1 MKIDNIVSQNLDE
14 KSARPALFVLG
25 MHRSGTSAITGALRH
40 SGVWVGE
47 ETELTDANVENPLG
61 FWERRDIRDLCDQML
76 HSAGADWWKIANFEP
91 DAIPRVILAEQR
103 RKFEKIVS
111 ELDKYQAWVLKE
123 PRLCLLLP
131 ILRHYVN
138 NPVCIHIY
146 RNPLE
151 VARSLQTR
159 NGFSISAGLALWE
172 VYNLHAL
179 KASEG
184 LPRIS
189 LSYESIMQH
198 PVETLNALVKELDGL
213 GGEHPIKPDSGLI
226 ERFINLDLYHQRATD
241 EETEDYLLPS
251 QHALWLRLRS
261 GEVFDDD
268 LNIPVSEATRQALLD
283 LESVEVSFN
292 LHNDRTNELEASLR
306 KFGTTLET
314 RNERVEALEASVD
327 LLRSNLEERAATL
340 ETRDEH
346 IKALEASRARLSSNL
361 NEMETRL
368 SERSAMLKTREAT
381 IEDLEVLEK
390 RLRGN
395 LEERIATLSVREERI
410 KALKDSGARLRGNLE
425 ERTATLSV
433 REERIKALKD
443 SGARLRDNL
452 EERTATLSVRE
463 ERIKALEDS
472 GARLR
477 GNLEERTA
485 TLSVREERIKALKDS
500 GARLRG
506 NLEERTATLSV
517 REGRIKALEDSGAR
531 LRGNLEERTA
541 TLSVLEER
549 IKALEDSGARLR
561 GNLEERT
568 ATLSV
573 LEERIKALEDLGSR
587 LRSKL
592 EMRTA
597 MLKARDKR
605 IEALEGSAERLE
617 SNLKER
623 TAMLKARD
631 KRIEAL
637 EGSAERLESNLKE
650 RTATLKARDKRIEA
664 LEGSAERLESNLKE
678 RTATLKARDKRI
690 EALEGSAERLESNL
704 KERTA
709 TLKARDKMID
719 DLHNSTSWKI
729 TAPLRALSRCIRW
742 LLRNLRRAIKL
753 LFWLSAGQFSRAMEA
768 VRNIRAKSGRKTAAR
783 PEAGQLEVTD
793 RLAKLIRE
801 HGKEQR
807 PAVRRQ
813 SAAGESRTRIT
824 VITWDLGHNPLGR
837 AYLLADVLRRD
848 YDVELVGAQFPRF
861 GNEVWEPL
869 RNCSRVA
876 LKSFPGGNFPEHYT
890 RMEDIARQIE
900 GDVIYVSKPRLP
912 GLELAILAKL
922 HRNRPVIVDV
932 DDYEPGFFKNR
943 GPLSLKQVKRKRHR
957 PDFFCPHDETWTRY
971 GESLIPMFEQ
981 VTVSNEEL
989 RKKFGGMVLPHI
1001 RDEHDFDPTVYPRD
1015 VIRAELGCTRED
1027 KVIVFAGT
1035 PRMHKGF
1042 TRIATALESLKRS
1055 DYKLLIVGSP
1065 VDNEARRFF
1074 AGIKSACVKVVPNV
1088 PFSDLSGYLCA
1099 GDLICLL
1106 QDKEQVTA
1114 RFQMPGK
1121 FTDGLSMGIPVL
1133 ATDVPPLINLAQK
1146 GLVELLGDTPLERKI
1161 DEIFSDYDTYKHKAV
1176 QNRETF
1182 LREYSYGANL
1192 PRLKDTIDRILNNPA
1207 PIPDAFRELVA
1218 YHRRIFSGGAGLSR
1232 VTAQVVAGGQPAPV
1246 AGPAPPSVQAGVD
1259 PVRKVESYVDDKI
1272 DIVFFWKQ
1280 NDTGIYG
1287 RRQDMLVKYLA
1298 EDPRINSILHFDA
1311 PVNIF
1316 KSGHD
1321 VLKSGQGGR
1330 LSHAGLVLHKT
1341 LRRRL
1346 RLQDRGKVRSDTFI
1360 FAGKRRAAGFRNWM
1374 LPAEEDYLDYL
1385 GRVMKQQQIGQRRTV
1400 FWVCPNNFDFP
1411 SIADRFKPD
1420 MVVSDVIDDQ
1430 RKWPCQPRYREMLHR
1445 NYEEILARTHL
1456 TFANCRSVFDDMQ
1469 EYTDNIHLLPNAAE
1483 FLEDEAQS
1491 WKKPAE
1497 LRRIKGPVIG
1507 YAGNLDIT
1515 RIDIDLLTSVASK
1528 RPDWTLVFIGSMHKS
1543 REIRKLDKFSNV
1555 RFLGVRVYDDAIHYI
1570 RHFDVAMIPHLDSEL
1585 TRSMNPLKL
1594 YVYFSLHVPVVS
1606 THIANIGDFREFVQ
1620 VGRTPEEFIE
1630 RIDHCLNNNPVA
1642 GNVERIR
1649 NLLEAN
1655 SWNERVTRIL
1665 TLVGK
1670 EFVRRESTH
1679 TRPAAINY
1687 HKDGYTDCCTVCGHI
1702 GYLRREERSI
1712 RETYRCG
1719 GCGAS
1724 LRYRE
1729 QARLI
1734 LDHFSREGSG
1744 HLADLA
1750 NEAEFQ
1756 NLNIYEPGLI
1766 GPFRK
1771 LFNKLPGY
1779 CNSYFWEDVP
1789 TGEFREDVQCQDLMN
1804 LTYGD
1809 NSFDL
1814 VLSSDIFEHVRKP
1827 FAGFQEVNR
1836 VLKPGGFHI
1845 FSIPSQRPM
1854 PPKTVF
1860 RVDTSGPED
1869 VFVLPR
1875 HYHSAPKGGKSLVYT
1890 DFGEDMVEIMAGDG
1904 IDLKVESPS
1913 PGTTPATITEQM
1925 LSFYWKKL

>member
-1 MKIDNIVSQNLDE
+1 MKTDNIVTQNLDE
-14 KSARPALFVLG
+14 RSARPALFVLG

-61 FWERRDIRDLCDQML
+61 FWERRDMRDLCDQML
-76 HSAGADWWKIANFEP
+76 HSAGADWWKVANFEP
-91 DAIPRVILAEQR
+91 KAIPRVTLAEQR
-103 RKFEKIVS
+103 LKFEKIVS

-151 VARSLQTR
+151 VARSLQAR

-189 LSYESIMQH
+189 LTYESIMQH

-261 GEVFDDD
+261 GEAFDGD

-283 LESVEVSFN
+283 LESVEISFN
-292 LHNDRTNELEASLR
+292 LHDDKANELE
-306 KFGTTLET
+306 
-314 RNERVEALEASVD
+314 
-327 LLRSNLEERAATL
+327 
-340 ETRDEH
+340 
-346 IKALEASRARLSSNL
+346 
-361 NEMETRL
+361 TRL
-368 SERSAMLKTREAT
+368 NKHGAMLKTREAR
-381 IEDLEVLEK
+381 IEALEASAGLLRSNLETRDERIGALEGWTE
-390 RLRGN
+390 RLKSS
-395 LEERIATLSVREERI
+395 LEERTATLRVRDERVKALGDSGTRLRSKLEVRGEMLKAREERI
-410 KALKDSGARLRGNLE
+410 RALEGSTDRLRSNLE
-425 ERTATLSV
+425 ERTATLKA
-433 REERIKALKD
+433 REERIRALEGSTD
-443 SGARLRDNL
+443 RLRSNL
-452 EERTATLSVRE
+452 EERTATLKARE
-463 ERIKALEDS
+463 ERIRALEGSTD
-472 GARLR
+472 RLR
-477 GNLEERTA
+477 SNLEERTA
-485 TLSVREERIKALKDS
+485 TLRVRDERIKSMEASATRLRNNLKD
-500 GARLRG
+500 RDKWLKDRDK
-506 NLEERTATLSV
+506 R
-517 REGRIKALEDSGAR
+517 LED
-531 LRGNLEERTA
+531 
-541 TLSVLEER
+541 
-549 IKALEDSGARLR
+549 
-561 GNLEERT
+561 
-568 ATLSV
+568 
-573 LEERIKALEDLGSR
+573 
-587 LRSKL
+587 
-592 EMRTA
+592 
-597 MLKARDKR
+597 RDKR
-605 IEALEGSAERLE
+605 IDELY
-617 SNLKER
+617 
-623 TAMLKARD
+623 
-631 KRIEAL
+631 
-637 EGSAERLESNLKE
+637 
-650 RTATLKARDKRIEA
+650 
-664 LEGSAERLESNLKE
+664 
-678 RTATLKARDKRI
+678 
-690 EALEGSAERLESNL
+690 
-704 KERTA
+704 
-709 TLKARDKMID
+709 
-719 DLHNSTSWKI
+719 NSTSWKI

-753 LFWLSAGQFSRAMEA
+753 LFWLGTGQFSRAIEA
-768 VRNIRAKSGRKTAAR
+768 VRNVRAKSGRKTVAR

-793 RLAKLIRE
+793 RLENLIRE
-801 HGKEQR
+801 RGKEQR
-807 PAVRRQ
+807 PAVRSQ

-876 LKSFPGGNFPEHYT
+876 VKSFPGGNFPEHFKH
-890 RMEDIARQIE
+890 MEDIAEQIE

-943 GPLSLKQVKRKRHR
+943 EPLSLKQVKRKRHR

-1001 RDEHDFDPTVYPRD
+1001 RDEHDFDPTRYPREA
-1015 VIRAELGCTRED
+1015 IRAELGFTRAD

-1042 TRIATALESLKRS
+1042 TRIATAMENLKRS
-1055 DYKLLIVGSP
+1055 NYKLLIVGSP

-1074 AGIKSACVKVVPNV
+1074 ADIKSSRVKVVPNV
-1088 PFSDLSGYLCA
+1088 PFSDLPGYLCA

-1106 QDKEQVTA
+1106 QAREQVTS

-1133 ATDVPPLINLAQK
+1133 ATDVPPLVNLAQK

-1161 DEIFSDYDTYKHKAV
+1161 DEIFSDYDAYKHKAT

-1182 LREYSYGANL
+1182 LRKYSYGANL
-1192 PRLKDTIDRILNNPA
+1192 PGLQDTIDRVLNNPV

-1218 YHRRIFSGGAGLSR
+1218 YHRRIFSGGAGLPR

-1246 AGPAPPSVQAGVD
+1246 AGPTPPSVQVEDD
-1259 PVRKVESYVDDKI
+1259 PIRKIESYVDDKI

-1298 EDPRINSILHFDA
+1298 EDPRINSVLHFDA

-1321 VLKSGQGGR
+1321 ALKSGQGGR
-1330 LSHAGLVLHKT
+1330 HSHAGLVLHKT
-1341 LRRRL
+1341 LTRRL

-1360 FAGKRRAAGFRNWM
+1360 FAGKGRASGFRNWM

-1483 FLEDEAQS
+1483 FLEDES
-1491 WKKPAE
+1491 RHWKKPAE

-1555 RFLGVRVYDDAIHYI
+1555 RFLGVRVYDDALRYI

-1630 RIDHCLNNNPVA
+1630 RIDHCLDNNPVA

-1649 NLLEAN
+1649 NLLKAN

-1670 EFVRRESTH
+1670 EFARRKSTH
-1679 TRPAAINY
+1679 SRPAAADFG
-1687 HKDGYTDCCTVCGHI
+1687 KDGYVDSCTVCGHT
-1702 GYLRREERSI
+1702 GYLRREEQSI

-1734 LDHFSREGSG
+1734 LNHFSREGSG

-1750 NEAEFQ
+1750 AESEFQ
-1756 NLNIYEPGLI
+1756 NLKIYEPGLI

-1771 LFNKLPGY
+1771 FFQKLPHY
-1779 CNSYFWEDVP
+1779 HTSYFWDDVEP
-1789 TGEFREDVQCQDLMN
+1789 GESREGVQCQDLMN
-1804 LTYGD
+1804 LTYED
-1809 NSFDL
+1809 DSFDL

-1827 FAGFQEVNR
+1827 FVGFKEVNR
-1836 VLKPGGFHI
+1836 VLKPGGYHI
-1845 FSIPSQRPM
+1845 FSIPLQGPM
-1854 PPKTVF
+1854 RSTTVY

-1869 VFVLPR
+1869 VFVLPK
-1875 HYHSAPKGGKSLVYT
+1875 HYHSAPMGGKSLVYT
-1890 DFGEDMVEIMAGDG
+1890 DFGEDMTKIMTADG
-1904 IDLKVESPS
+1904 IDLKMESPS
-1913 PGTTPATITEQM
+1913 PGTAPATITEQM
-1925 LSFYWKKL
+1925 LSFYWKKS

>member
-40 SGVWVGE
+40 CDVWVGE
-47 ETELTDANVENPLG
+47 EKELTEANVENPQG
-61 FWERRDIRDLCDQML
+61 FWERRDMRDLCDQML
-76 HSAGADWWKIANFEP
+76 HTAGADWWKLSNFDP
-91 DAIPRVILAEQR
+91 KAIPRAALTEQR
-103 RKFEKIVS
+103 RNFEKIVS
-111 ELDKYQAWVLKE
+111 ELDNYQAWVIKE
-123 PRLCLLLP
+123 PRLCLLMP
-131 ILRHYVN
+131 VLRHYVK
-138 NPVCIHIY
+138 NPVCIHIH

-179 KASEG
+179 RASEG

-189 LSYESIMQH
+189 LSYEALMQY

-213 GGEHPIKPDSGLI
+213 GGGHPIKPDSGLI
-226 ERFINLDLYHQRATD
+226 ERFIDLDLYRQRATD

-251 QHALWLRLRS
+251 QRALWLRLRS
-261 GEVFDDD
+261 GEVFDGD

-283 LESVEVSFN
+283 LESVEVSFS
-292 LHNDRTNELEASLR
+292 LHNDRTNELE
-306 KFGTTLET
+306 T
-314 RNERVEALEASVD
+314 RINR
-327 LLRSNLEERAATL
+327 
-340 ETRDEH
+340 H
-346 IKALEASRARLSSNL
+346 G
-361 NEMETRL
+361 
-368 SERSAMLKTREAT
+368 AMLKTREAR
-381 IEDLEVLEK
+381 IEALE
-390 RLRGN
+390 
-395 LEERIATLSVREERI
+395 ASVG
-410 KALKDSGARLRGNLE
+410 L
-425 ERTATLSV
+425 
-433 REERIKALKD
+433 
-443 SGARLRDNL
+443 LRDNL
-452 EERTATLSVRE
+452 DEHAATLKVRE
-463 ERIKALEDS
+463 ERIKALESSADRWRS
-472 GARLR
+472 
-477 GNLEERTA
+477 NLEERTA
-485 TLSVREERIKALKDS
+485 TLKTREERILALEGSTD
-500 GARLRG
+500 RLRS
-506 NLEERTATLSV
+506 NLEERTATL
-517 REGRIKALEDSGAR
+517 RARDEKIKSMEASATR
-531 LRGNLEERTA
+531 LRNNL
-541 TLSVLEER
+541 
-549 IKALEDSGARLR
+549 KD
-561 GNLEERT
+561 
-568 ATLSV
+568 
-573 LEERIKALEDLGSR
+573 
-587 LRSKL
+587 
-592 EMRTA
+592 
-597 MLKARDKR
+597 RDKWLKDRDRR
-605 IEALEGSAERLE
+605 IDELY
-617 SNLKER
+617 
-623 TAMLKARD
+623 
-631 KRIEAL
+631 
-637 EGSAERLESNLKE
+637 
-650 RTATLKARDKRIEA
+650 
-664 LEGSAERLESNLKE
+664 
-678 RTATLKARDKRI
+678 
-690 EALEGSAERLESNL
+690 
-704 KERTA
+704 
-709 TLKARDKMID
+709 
-719 DLHNSTSWKI
+719 NSTSWKI
-729 TAPLRALSRCIRW
+729 AAPLRVLSRCIRW

-753 LFWLSAGQFSRAMEA
+753 LFWLGTGQFSRAIEA
-768 VRNIRAKSGRKTAAR
+768 VRNVRAKSGRKTVAR
-783 PEAGQLEVTD
+783 PEAGLPEVTD
-793 RLAKLIRE
+793 RLPKLIRE

-813 SAAGESRTRIT
+813 SVAGASRTRVT

-837 AYLLADVLRRD
+837 AYLLADVLRHD
-848 YDVELVGAQFPRF
+848 YDVELVGAHFPRF
-861 GNEVWEPL
+861 GDEVWEPL
-869 RNCSRVA
+869 RNCSRVTI
-876 LKSFPGGNFPEHYT
+876 KSFPGGNFPEQYT
-890 RMEDIARQIE
+890 HMEDIALQIE

-932 DDYEPGFFKNR
+932 DDYEPGFFRNR
-943 GPLSLKQVKRKRHR
+943 EPLSLKQVKRKRHR

-1001 RDEHDFDPTVYPRD
+1001 RDEHDFDPARYPRD
-1015 VIRAELGCTRED
+1015 AVRAELGFTRAD

-1042 TRIATALESLKRS
+1042 TRIVTALENLKQS
-1055 DYKLLIVGSP
+1055 NYKLLIVGSP
-1065 VDNEARRFF
+1065 VDNEVRRFF
-1074 AGIKSACVKVVPNV
+1074 AGIKSGRVKVVPNV
-1088 PFSDLSGYLCA
+1088 PFSDLPGYLCA

-1106 QDKEQVTA
+1106 QAEEQVTA

-1133 ATDVPPLINLAQK
+1133 ATDVPPLVNLAQK
-1146 GLVELLGDTPLERKI
+1146 GLVELLSDTPLDRKI
-1161 DEIFSDYDTYKHKAV
+1161 DEIFSNYDAYKQKAA

-1192 PRLKDTIDRILNNPA
+1192 PRLQDTIDRVLSNPA

-1218 YHRRIFSGGAGLSR
+1218 YHRRIFSGGAGLPR

-1246 AGPAPPSVQAGVD
+1246 AGPVPPSDQVAAI
-1259 PVRKVESYVDDKI
+1259 PARKVESYVDDKI

-1298 EDPRINSILHFDA
+1298 EDPRINRILHFDA

-1316 KSGHD
+1316 KSGSD
-1321 VLKSGQGGR
+1321 VLKSGQGGGH
-1330 LSHAGLVLHKT
+1330 SHAGLVLHQT

-1346 RLQDRGKVRSDTFI
+1346 RLQDRGKIRFDTFI
-1360 FAGKRRAAGFRNWM
+1360 FAGKRRASGFRKWM
-1374 LPAEEDYLDYL
+1374 LPAEEDFLDYL
-1385 GRVMKQQQIGQRRTV
+1385 DRVMKHHQIGRRRTV

-1411 SIADRFKPD
+1411 SIADRFQPD
-1420 MVVSDVIDDQ
+1420 LVVSDVIDDQ
-1430 RKWPCQPRYREMLHR
+1430 RKWPCSPRYREYLQR
-1445 NYEEILARTHL
+1445 NYEEILGRTHL
-1456 TFANCRSVFDDMQ
+1456 TFANCRGVFEDMQ
-1469 EYTDNIHLLPNAAE
+1469 EHTDNIHLLPNAAE
-1483 FLEDEAQS
+1483 FLEDEARH

-1497 LRRIKGPVIG
+1497 LRRIKGPVVG

-1543 REIRKLDKFSNV
+1543 REIKKLGKFSNV
-1555 RFLGVRVYDDAIHYI
+1555 RFLGVRVYEEALRYI

-1630 RIDHCLNNNPVA
+1630 RIDHCLNNNPVS

-1649 NLLEAN
+1649 SLLEVN

-1665 TLVGK
+1665 ALVGK
-1670 EFVRRESTH
+1670 EFARRESAH
-1679 TRPAAINY
+1679 SRPAVADFD
-1687 HKDGYTDCCTVCGHI
+1687 KDGYTDSCTVCGHA

-1734 LDHFSREGSG
+1734 LDNFSRKDSG
-1744 HLADLA
+1744 HLADLV

-1756 NLNIYEPGLI
+1756 GLRIYEPGLI

-1771 LFNKLPGY
+1771 LFHKLPGH

-1789 TGEFREDVQCQDLMN
+1789 PGEFREDVQCQDLMN
-1804 LTYGD
+1804 LTYED

-1845 FSIPSQRPM
+1845 FSIPPDASDASQN
-1854 PPKTVF
+1854 
-1860 RVDTSGPED
+1860 RVP
-1869 VFVLPR
+1869 
-1875 HYHSAPKGGKSLVYT
+1875 GGYQWPGGRVCITQALSQCAHGREVT
-1890 DFGEDMVEIMAGDG
+1890 G
-1904 IDLKVESPS
+1904 IYRFWRGYDQDYGCRWNRSQNGISFPWDS
-1913 PGTTPATITEQM
+1913 PGYDNGADALILLEEA
-1925 LSFYWKKL
+1925 WI

>member
-1 MKIDNIVSQNLDE
+1 MSADKVVAQNLDE
-14 KSARPALFVLG
+14 RTSRPALFVLG

-40 SGVWVGE
+40 CDVWVGE

-61 FWERRDIRDLCDQML
+61 FWERRDMRDLCDQML
-76 HSAGADWWKIANFEP
+76 HSAGADWWKIANFDP
-91 DAIPRVILAEQR
+91 KAIPRAALAEQR
-103 RKFEKIVS
+103 RNFEKIVS
-111 ELDKYQAWVLKE
+111 KLDKYQAWVIKE

-131 ILRHYVN
+131 VLRHYVDS
-138 NPVCIHIY
+138 PVCIHIY
-146 RNPLE
+146 RNPLD

-179 KASEG
+179 RASEG

-189 LSYESIMQH
+189 LSYEALMQY

-213 GGEHPIKPDSGLI
+213 GGGHPIKPDSGLI
-226 ERFINLDLYHQRATD
+226 ERFIDLDLYHQRATD

-251 QHALWLRLRS
+251 QRALWLRLRS
-261 GEVFDDD
+261 GEVFDGV
-268 LNIPVSEATRQALLD
+268 LNIPVSEATKQALLD
-283 LESVEVSFN
+283 LESVEVSFS
-292 LHNDRTNELEASLR
+292 LHNDRTNELE
-306 KFGTTLET
+306 
-314 RNERVEALEASVD
+314 
-327 LLRSNLEERAATL
+327 
-340 ETRDEH
+340 
-346 IKALEASRARLSSNL
+346 
-361 NEMETRL
+361 TRL
-368 SERSAMLKTREAT
+368 NKHGAMLKTREAR
-381 IEDLEVLEK
+381 IEALEASTGLLRSNLETRDERIGALEGSTD
-390 RLRGN
+390 RLR
-395 LEERIATLSVREERI
+395 S
-410 KALKDSGARLRGNLE
+410 NLE
-425 ERTATLSV
+425 ERTATLRS
-433 REERIKALKD
+433 RDEKIKSMEASATRLRNNLKD
-443 SGARLRDNL
+443 RD
-452 EERTATLSVRE
+452 
-463 ERIKALEDS
+463 KW
-472 GARLR
+472 
-477 GNLEERTA
+477 
-485 TLSVREERIKALKDS
+485 LKD
-500 GARLRG
+500 RD
-506 NLEERTATLSV
+506 
-517 REGRIKALEDSGAR
+517 KW
-531 LRGNLEERTA
+531 
-541 TLSVLEER
+541 
-549 IKALEDSGARLR
+549 
-561 GNLEERT
+561 
-568 ATLSV
+568 
-573 LEERIKALEDLGSR
+573 
-587 LRSKL
+587 
-592 EMRTA
+592 
-597 MLKARDKR
+597 LKDRDKWLKDRDKR
-605 IEALEGSAERLE
+605 IDELY
-617 SNLKER
+617 
-623 TAMLKARD
+623 
-631 KRIEAL
+631 
-637 EGSAERLESNLKE
+637 
-650 RTATLKARDKRIEA
+650 
-664 LEGSAERLESNLKE
+664 
-678 RTATLKARDKRI
+678 
-690 EALEGSAERLESNL
+690 
-704 KERTA
+704 
-709 TLKARDKMID
+709 
-719 DLHNSTSWKI
+719 NSTSWKI

-742 LLRNLRRAIKL
+742 LLGNLRRAIKL
-753 LFWLSAGQFSRAMEA
+753 LFWLGTGQFSRAIEA
-768 VRNIRAKSGRKTAAR
+768 VRNVRAKSGRKTAAR
-783 PEAGQLEVTD
+783 PEAGQPEVTD
-793 RLAKLIRE
+793 RLPKLIRE

-813 SAAGESRTRIT
+813 SVAGASRTRVT

-837 AYLLADVLRRD
+837 AYLLADVLRHD
-848 YDVELVGAQFPRF
+848 YDVELVGAHFPRF
-861 GNEVWEPL
+861 GDEVWEPL
-869 RNCSRVA
+869 RNCSRVVI
-876 LKSFPGGNFPEHYT
+876 KSFPGGNFPEQYT

-922 HRNRPVIVDV
+922 RRNRPVIVDV

-1001 RDEHDFDPTVYPRD
+1001 RDEHDFDPARYPREA
-1015 VIRAELGCTRED
+1015 IRAELGFTGADR
-1027 KVIVFAGT
+1027 VIVFAGT

-1065 VDNEARRFF
+1065 VDGEARRFF
-1074 AGIKSACVKVVPNV
+1074 AGIKPGRVKVVPNV
-1088 PFSDLSGYLCA
+1088 PFSDLPGYLCA

-1106 QDKEQVTA
+1106 QAEEQVTA

-1133 ATDVPPLINLAQK
+1133 ATDVPPLVNLAQK
-1146 GLVELLGDTPLERKI
+1146 GLVELLGDTPLDRKI
-1161 DEIFSDYDTYKHKAV
+1161 DEIFSNYDAYKQKAA

-1192 PRLKDTIDRILNNPA
+1192 PRLQDTIDRVLSNPA

-1218 YHRRIFSGGAGLSR
+1218 YHRRIFSGGAGLPR
-1232 VTAQVVAGGQPAPV
+1232 VTAQVVAGGQPAAV
-1246 AGPAPPSVQAGVD
+1246 ASPAPPPAPAAVVPA
-1259 PVRKVESYVDDKI
+1259 RKVDSYVDDKI

-1298 EDPRINSILHFDA
+1298 EAPRINRILHFDA

-1316 KSGHD
+1316 KSGSD
-1321 VLKSGQGGR
+1321 VLKSGQGGGH
-1330 LSHAGLVLHKT
+1330 SHAGLVLYNT

-1360 FAGKRRAAGFRNWM
+1360 FAGKGRAAGFRNWM
-1374 LPAEEDYLDYL
+1374 LPAEEDYPDYL

-1411 SIADRFKPD
+1411 SIADRFQPD

-1456 TFANCRSVFDDMQ
+1456 TFANCRSVFEDMQ
-1469 EYTDNIHLLPNAAE
+1469 EYADNIHLLPNAAE
-1483 FLEDEAQS
+1483 LLEEEARH

-1497 LRRIKGPVIG
+1497 LRRIKGPVVG

-1543 REIRKLDKFSNV
+1543 REIRKLGKFSNV
-1555 RFLGVRVYDDAIHYI
+1555 RFLGVRVYEEALRYI

-1606 THIANIGDFREFVQ
+1606 TPIANIGDFREFVQ
-1620 VGRTPEEFIE
+1620 VGRTPDEFIE
-1630 RIDHCLNNNPVA
+1630 QIGHCLDNNPVS
-1642 GNVERIR
+1642 GDIERVR
-1649 NLLEAN
+1649 SLLEIN

-1670 EFVRRESTH
+1670 EFARCESTH
-1679 TRPAAINY
+1679 TRPAVADFD
-1687 HKDGYTDCCTVCGHI
+1687 KDGYTDSCTVCGHA

-1734 LDHFSREGSG
+1734 LDNFSREDSG
-1744 HLADLA
+1744 HLADLV

-1756 NLNIYEPGLI
+1756 GLRIYEPGLI

-1771 LFNKLPGY
+1771 MCNKLPGY
-1779 CNSYFWEDVP
+1779 CNSYFWEDVLP
-1789 TGEFREDVQCQDLMN
+1789 GEFREDVQCQDLMN
-1804 LTYGD
+1804 LTYED

-1845 FSIPSQRPM
+1845 FSIPPM
-1854 PPKTVF
+1854 HPMRPKTVF

-1875 HYHSAPKGGKSLVYT
+1875 HYHSAPMGGKSLVYT
-1890 DFGEDMVEIMAGDG
+1890 DFGEDMTRIMAADG
-1904 IDLKVESPS
+1904 IDLKMESPS
-1913 PGTTPATITEQM
+1913 PGTAPATIMEQM
-1925 LSFYWKKL
+1925 LSYYWKKL

>member
-1 MKIDNIVSQNLDE
+1 MNVLRNPDKLMKTDNIVTQNLDE
-14 KSARPALFVLG
+14 RSARPALFVLG

-61 FWERRDIRDLCDQML
+61 FWERRDMRDLCDQML
-76 HSAGADWWKIANFEP
+76 HSAGADWWKIASFDPN
-91 DAIPRVILAEQR
+91 AIPRVTLAEQR

-111 ELDKYQAWVLKE
+111 ELDKYQAWVIKE

-131 ILRHYVN
+131 ILRHYVKN
-138 NPVCIHIY
+138 LVCIHIH

-151 VARSLQTR
+151 VARSLKTR

-226 ERFINLDLYHQRATD
+226 ERFIDLDLYHQRATD
-241 EETEDYLLPS
+241 EETGDYLLPS

-261 GEVFDDD
+261 GEAFDGN

-292 LHNDRTNELEASLR
+292 LHNDKANELE
-306 KFGTTLET
+306 
-314 RNERVEALEASVD
+314 
-327 LLRSNLEERAATL
+327 
-340 ETRDEH
+340 
-346 IKALEASRARLSSNL
+346 
-361 NEMETRL
+361 TRL
-368 SERSAMLKTREAT
+368 NKHGAMLKTREAR
-381 IEDLEVLEK
+381 IEALEASAGLLRSNLETRDERIGALEGWTE
-390 RLRGN
+390 RLKSS
-395 LEERIATLSVREERI
+395 LEERTATLRVRDERVKALEDSGTRLRSKLEVRGEMLKAREERI
-410 KALKDSGARLRGNLE
+410 RALEGSTDRLRSNLE
-425 ERTATLSV
+425 ERTATLKA
-433 REERIKALKD
+433 REERIRALEGSTD
-443 SGARLRDNL
+443 RLRSNL
-452 EERTATLSVRE
+452 EERTATLKARE
-463 ERIKALEDS
+463 ERIRALEGSTD
-472 GARLR
+472 RLR
-477 GNLEERTA
+477 SNLEERTA
-485 TLSVREERIKALKDS
+485 TLKAREERIRALEGSTD
-500 GARLRG
+500 RLRS
-506 NLEERTATLSV
+506 NLEERTATLKT
-517 REGRIKALEDSGAR
+517 REERIRALEGSTDR
-531 LRGNLEERTA
+531 LRSNLEERTA
-541 TLSVLEER
+541 TLRVRDER
-549 IKALEDSGARLR
+549 IKSMEASATRLR
-561 GNLEERT
+561 NNLKDRD
-568 ATLSV
+568 
-573 LEERIKALEDLGSR
+573 KW
-587 LRSKL
+587 
-592 EMRTA
+592 
-597 MLKARDKR
+597 LKDRDKR
-605 IEALEGSAERLE
+605 IDELY
-617 SNLKER
+617 
-623 TAMLKARD
+623 
-631 KRIEAL
+631 
-637 EGSAERLESNLKE
+637 
-650 RTATLKARDKRIEA
+650 
-664 LEGSAERLESNLKE
+664 
-678 RTATLKARDKRI
+678 
-690 EALEGSAERLESNL
+690 
-704 KERTA
+704 
-709 TLKARDKMID
+709 
-719 DLHNSTSWKI
+719 NSTSWKI

-753 LFWLSAGQFSRAMEA
+753 LFWLGTDQFSRAIEA
-768 VRNIRAKSGRKTAAR
+768 VRNVRAKSGRKTAAR

-801 HGKEQR
+801 HGKERR

-837 AYLLADVLRRD
+837 AYLLADVLRHD

-876 LKSFPGGNFPEHYT
+876 VKSFPGGNFPEHFKH
-890 RMEDIARQIE
+890 MEDIAEQIE

-943 GPLSLKQVKRKRHR
+943 EPLSLKQVKRKRHR

-1001 RDEHDFDPTVYPRD
+1001 RDEHDFDPAVYPREA
-1015 VIRAELGCTRED
+1015 IRAELGFTRAD

-1042 TRIATALESLKRS
+1042 TRIAMALESLKRS

-1074 AGIKSACVKVVPNV
+1074 AGIKSARVKVVPNV
-1088 PFSDLSGYLCA
+1088 PFSDLPGYLCA

-1106 QDKEQVTA
+1106 QDREQVTA

-1133 ATDVPPLINLAQK
+1133 ATDVPPLVNLAQK

-1161 DEIFSDYDTYKHKAV
+1161 DEIFSDYDAYKHKAM

-1192 PRLKDTIDRILNNPA
+1192 PGLQDTIDRVLNNPV

-1218 YHRRIFSGGAGLSR
+1218 YHRRIFSGGAGLPQ

-1246 AGPAPPSVQAGVD
+1246 AGPTPPSVQVEDD

-1316 KSGHD
+1316 KSGSD
-1321 VLKSGQGGR
+1321 VLKSGQGGGH
-1330 LSHAGLVLHKT
+1330 SHAGLVLYNT

-1346 RLQDRGKVRSDTFI
+1346 RLQDRGKIRFDTFI
-1360 FAGKRRAAGFRNWM
+1360 FAGKRRESGFRNWM
-1374 LPAEEDYLDYL
+1374 LPAEEDFLDYL
-1385 GRVMKQQQIGQRRTV
+1385 DRVMKHHQIGQRRTV

-1411 SIADRFKPD
+1411 SIADRFQPD
-1420 MVVSDVIDDQ
+1420 LVVSDVIDDQ

-1483 FLEDEAQS
+1483 FLEDES
-1491 WKKPAE
+1491 RHWEKPPE
-1497 LRRIKGPVIG
+1497 LRRIKGPVVG

-1515 RIDIDLLTSVASK
+1515 RIDIDLLMTVAGK

-1555 RFLGVRVYDDAIHYI
+1555 RFLGVRVYDDALRYI

-1630 RIDHCLNNNPVA
+1630 RIDHCLDNNPVA

-1649 NLLEAN
+1649 NLLKAN

-1670 EFVRRESTH
+1670 EFARRKSTH
-1679 TRPAAINY
+1679 SRPAAADFG
-1687 HKDGYTDCCTVCGHI
+1687 KDGYVDSCTVCGHT
-1702 GYLRREERSI
+1702 GYLRCEEQSI

-1756 NLNIYEPGLI
+1756 NLKIYEPGLI

-1771 LFNKLPGY
+1771 FFQKLPHY
-1779 CNSYFWEDVP
+1779 HTSYFWNDVEP
-1789 TGEFREDVQCQDLMN
+1789 GESREGVQCQDLMN
-1804 LTYGD
+1804 LTHED

-1845 FSIPSQRPM
+1845 FSIPSDHPM
-1854 PPKTVF
+1854 PSETVF

-1890 DFGEDMVEIMAGDG
+1890 DFGEDMVEIMAGAG
-1904 IDLKVESPS
+1904 IDLRMESPCT
-1913 PGTTPATITEQM
+1913 GNAPAFISKQM
-1925 LSFYWKKL
+1925 FSFYWKKS

>member
-1 MKIDNIVSQNLDE
+1 MSTDKVVAQNLDE

-40 SGVWVGE
+40 CDVWVGE
-47 ETELTDANVENPLG
+47 EKELTEANVENPQG
-61 FWERRDIRDLCDQML
+61 FWERRDMRDLCDQML
-76 HSAGADWWKIANFEP
+76 HTAGADWWRVANFDP
-91 DAIPRVILAEQR
+91 KAIPRAALTEQR

-111 ELDKYQAWVLKE
+111 ELDNYQAWVIKE
-123 PRLCLLLP
+123 PRLCLLMP
-131 ILRHYVN
+131 VLRHYVK
-138 NPVCIHIY
+138 NPVCIHIH

-159 NGFSISAGLALWE
+159 NGFSIAAGLALWE

-179 KASEG
+179 RATEG

-189 LSYESIMQH
+189 LSYESLMQH
-198 PVETLNALVKELDGL
+198 PVETLNAFVKELDGL

-226 ERFINLDLYHQRATD
+226 ERFIDLNLYHQRATD

-251 QHALWLRLRS
+251 QRALWLRLRS
-261 GEVFDDD
+261 GEVFEGD

-283 LESVEVSFN
+283 LESVEVSFS
-292 LHNDRTNELEASLR
+292 LHNDRTNELE
-306 KFGTTLET
+306 
-314 RNERVEALEASVD
+314 
-327 LLRSNLEERAATL
+327 
-340 ETRDEH
+340 
-346 IKALEASRARLSSNL
+346 
-361 NEMETRL
+361 TRL
-368 SERSAMLKTREAT
+368 NKHGAMLKTREAR
-381 IEDLEVLEK
+381 IEALEASVGLLRSNLETRDERIGALEGSTD
-390 RLRGN
+390 RLR
-395 LEERIATLSVREERI
+395 S
-410 KALKDSGARLRGNLE
+410 NLE
-425 ERTATLSV
+425 ERTATLKA
-433 REERIKALKD
+433 RAERIQALEGSTD
-443 SGARLRDNL
+443 RLMSNL
-452 EERTATLSVRE
+452 EERTATLKARE
-463 ERIKALEDS
+463 ERILALEGS
-472 GARLR
+472 TERLMS
-477 GNLEERTA
+477 NLEERTA
-485 TLSVREERIKALKDS
+485 TLRARDEKIKSMEAS
-500 GARLRG
+500 AARLR
-506 NLEERTATLSV
+506 
-517 REGRIKALEDSGAR
+517 KH
-531 LRGNLEERTA
+531 
-541 TLSVLEER
+541 
-549 IKALEDSGARLR
+549 
-561 GNLEERT
+561 
-568 ATLSV
+568 
-573 LEERIKALEDLGSR
+573 
-587 LRSKL
+587 
-592 EMRTA
+592 
-597 MLKARDKR
+597 LKDRDK
-605 IEALEGSAERLE
+605 
-617 SNLKER
+617 K
-623 TAMLKARD
+623 
-631 KRIEAL
+631 
-637 EGSAERLESNLKE
+637 
-650 RTATLKARDKRIEA
+650 
-664 LEGSAERLESNLKE
+664 
-678 RTATLKARDKRI
+678 
-690 EALEGSAERLESNL
+690 
-704 KERTA
+704 
-709 TLKARDKMID
+709 ID
-719 DLHNSTSWKI
+719 ELYNSTSWKI
-729 TAPLRALSRCIRW
+729 AAPLRVLSRCVRW

-753 LFWLSAGQFSRAMEA
+753 LFWLCTGQFSRAIEA
-768 VRNIRAKSGRKTAAR
+768 VRNVRAKSGRKSVAR
-783 PEAGQLEVTD
+783 PKAGQPEVTD
-793 RLAKLIRE
+793 RLPKLIRE

-813 SAAGESRTRIT
+813 SVAGASRTRVT

-837 AYLLADVLRRD
+837 AYLLADVLRHD
-848 YDVELVGAQFPRF
+848 YDVELVGAHFPRF

-869 RNCSRVA
+869 RNCSRVTI
-876 LKSFPGGNFPEHYT
+876 KSFPGGNFPEQYT

-932 DDYEPGFFKNR
+932 DDYEPGFFRNR

-1001 RDEHDFDPTVYPRD
+1001 RDEHNFDPARYPREA
-1015 VIRAELGCTRED
+1015 IRAEFGFTGAD

-1042 TRIATALESLKRS
+1042 TRIATALENLNRS
-1055 DYKLLIVGSP
+1055 NYKLLIVGSP

-1074 AGIKSACVKVVPNV
+1074 AGIKSGRVKVVPNV
-1088 PFSDLSGYLCA
+1088 PFSDLPGYLCA

-1106 QDKEQVTA
+1106 QAEEQVTS

-1133 ATDVPPLINLAQK
+1133 ATDVPPLVNLAQK
-1146 GLVELLGDTPLERKI
+1146 GLVELLGDTPLDRKI
-1161 DEIFSDYDTYKHKAV
+1161 DEIFSNYDAYKQKAA

-1182 LREYSYGANL
+1182 LREYSYAANL
-1192 PRLKDTIDRILNNPA
+1192 PRLQDTIDRVLSNPV

-1218 YHRRIFSGGAGLSR
+1218 YHRRIFSGGAGLPR
-1232 VTAQVVAGGQPAPV
+1232 VTAQVVAGGEPAPV
-1246 AGPAPPSVQAGVD
+1246 AGPVPSSDQVAVV
-1259 PVRKVESYVDDKI
+1259 PARKAESYVDDKI

-1316 KSGHD
+1316 KSGSD
-1321 VLKSGQGGR
+1321 VLKSGQGGHH
-1330 LSHAGLVLHKT
+1330 SHAGLVLHQI

-1360 FAGKRRAAGFRNWM
+1360 FAGKGRASGFRNWM
-1374 LPAEEDYLDYL
+1374 LPAEEDYPDYL

-1400 FWVCPNNFDFP
+1400 FWVCPNNFEFP
-1411 SIADRFKPD
+1411 SIADRFQPD
-1420 MVVSDVIDDQ
+1420 LVVSDVIDDQ

-1456 TFANCRSVFDDMQ
+1456 TFANCRSVFEDMQ

-1483 FLEDEAQS
+1483 FLEDEARH

-1497 LRRIKGPVIG
+1497 LRRIKGPVVG

-1543 REIRKLDKFSNV
+1543 REIKKLGKFSNV
-1555 RFLGVRVYDDAIHYI
+1555 RFLGVRVYEEALRYI

-1630 RIDHCLNNNPVA
+1630 RIDHCLDNNPVS

-1649 NLLEAN
+1649 SLLEVN
-1655 SWNERVTRIL
+1655 SWDERVTRIL
-1665 TLVGK
+1665 ALVGK
-1670 EFVRRESTH
+1670 EFARRAAVHS
-1679 TRPAAINY
+1679 RPAAAGY
-1687 HKDGYTDCCTVCGHI
+1687 GKDGYADSCTVCGHT
-1702 GYLRREERSI
+1702 GYLRREEQSI

-1734 LDHFSREGSG
+1734 LNHFSREGSER
-1744 HLADLA
+1744 LADLA
-1750 NEAEFQ
+1750 AESEFQ
-1756 NLNIYEPGLI
+1756 NLKIYEPGLI

-1771 LFNKLPGY
+1771 FFQKLPHY
-1779 CNSYFWEDVP
+1779 HTSYFWDDVVP
-1789 TGEFREDVQCQDLMN
+1789 GESREGVQCQDLMH
-1804 LTYGD
+1804 LTYED
-1809 NSFDL
+1809 DSFDL

-1827 FAGFQEVNR
+1827 FIGFKEVNR

-1845 FSIPSQRPM
+1845 FSIPLQCPM
-1854 PPKTVF
+1854 RSTTVF

-1869 VFVLPR
+1869 VFVLPK

-1890 DFGEDMVEIMAGDG
+1890 DFGEDMTRIMVADG
-1904 IDLKVESPS
+1904 IDLKMESPS
-1913 PGTTPATITEQM
+1913 PGTAPATITEQM
-1925 LSFYWKKL
+1925 LSYYWKKL

>member
-14 KSARPALFVLG
+14 KSVRPALFVLG

-40 SGVWVGE
+40 CDVWVGE
-47 ETELTDANVENPLG
+47 EKELTEANAENPQG
-61 FWERRDIRDLCDQML
+61 FWERRDMRDLCDQML
-76 HSAGADWWKIANFEP
+76 HSAGADWWRVANFDP
-91 DAIPRVILAEQR
+91 KAIPRAALTEQR

-111 ELDKYQAWVLKE
+111 ELDNYQAWVIKE
-123 PRLCLLLP
+123 PRLCLLMP
-131 ILRHYVN
+131 VLRHYVK
-138 NPVCIHIY
+138 NPVCIHIH

-159 NGFSISAGLALWE
+159 NGFSIAAGLALWE

-179 KASEG
+179 RATEG

-189 LSYESIMQH
+189 LSYESLMQH
-198 PVETLNALVKELDGL
+198 PVETLNAFVKELDGL

-226 ERFINLDLYHQRATD
+226 ERFIDLNLYHQRATD

-251 QHALWLRLRS
+251 QRALWLRLRS
-261 GEVFDDD
+261 GEVFEGD

-283 LESVEVSFN
+283 LESVEVSFS
-292 LHNDRTNELEASLR
+292 LHNDRTNELE
-306 KFGTTLET
+306 
-314 RNERVEALEASVD
+314 
-327 LLRSNLEERAATL
+327 
-340 ETRDEH
+340 
-346 IKALEASRARLSSNL
+346 
-361 NEMETRL
+361 TRL
-368 SERSAMLKTREAT
+368 NKHGAMLKTREAR
-381 IEDLEVLEK
+381 IEALEASA
-390 RLRGN
+390 
-395 LEERIATLSVREERI
+395 ERMREERI
-410 KALKDSGARLRGNLE
+410 GILKA
-425 ERTATLSV
+425 
-433 REERIKALKD
+433 
-443 SGARLRDNL
+443 RDD
-452 EERTATLSVRE
+452 
-463 ERIKALEDS
+463 RIKALE
-472 GARLR
+472 
-477 GNLEERTA
+477 N
-485 TLSVREERIKALKDS
+485 
-500 GARLRG
+500 
-506 NLEERTATLSV
+506 
-517 REGRIKALEDSGAR
+517 
-531 LRGNLEERTA
+531 
-541 TLSVLEER
+541 
-549 IKALEDSGARLR
+549 
-561 GNLEERT
+561 
-568 ATLSV
+568 
-573 LEERIKALEDLGSR
+573 
-587 LRSKL
+587 
-592 EMRTA
+592 
-597 MLKARDKR
+597 
-605 IEALEGSAERLE
+605 SAERLRE
-617 SNLKER
+617 
-623 TAMLKARD
+623 
-631 KRIEAL
+631 
-637 EGSAERLESNLKE
+637 E
-650 RTATLKARDKRIEA
+650 RTATLKARDERIKA
-664 LEGSAERLESNLKE
+664 LEGSAERLRNNLGARNE
-678 RTATLKARDKRI
+678 RIKSLEDSTARLRNNL
-690 EALEGSAERLESNL
+690 EAHT
-704 KERTA
+704 KT
-709 TLKARDKMID
+709 ID
-719 DLHNSTSWKI
+719 DLYNSTSWKI
-729 TAPLRALSRCIRW
+729 TAPLRVLSRSIRW
-742 LLRNLRRAIKL
+742 LLGKLRRAVIFF
-753 LFWLSAGQFSRAMEA
+753 FWLSTGRFSRAIEV
-768 VRNIRAKSGRKTAAR
+768 VRNARAKSGRKTVAR
-783 PEAGQLEVTD
+783 PKAGQLEVTD
-793 RLAKLIRE
+793 RLPKLIRE

-813 SAAGESRTRIT
+813 SVASASTTRVT

-837 AYLLADVLRRD
+837 AYLLADVLRHD
-848 YDVELVGAQFPRF
+848 YDVELVGAHFPRF

-869 RNCSRVA
+869 RNCSRVTI
-876 LKSFPGGNFPEHYT
+876 KSFPGGNFPEQYT

-1001 RDEHDFDPTVYPRD
+1001 RDEHDFDPTRYPREA
-1015 VIRAELGCTRED
+1015 IRAELGFSRED

-1042 TRIATALESLKRS
+1042 TRIVTALESLKRS

-1074 AGIKSACVKVVPNV
+1074 AGINSGRVKVVPNV
-1088 PFSDLSGYLCA
+1088 PFSDLPGYLCA

-1106 QDKEQVTA
+1106 QAREQVTS

-1133 ATDVPPLINLAQK
+1133 ATDVPPLVNLAQK

-1161 DEIFSDYDTYKHKAV
+1161 DEIFSDYDAYKHKAV

-1182 LREYSYGANL
+1182 LRKYSYGANL
-1192 PRLKDTIDRILNNPA
+1192 PGLQDTIDRVLNNPA
-1207 PIPDAFRELVA
+1207 PIPDEFRELVA
-1218 YHRRIFSGGAGLSR
+1218 YHRRIFPGGADSPW
-1232 VTAQVVAGGQPAPV
+1232 VTAQVVAGGQTAAV
-1246 AGPAPPSVQAGVD
+1246 ASPAPPPDQAAVV
-1259 PVRKVESYVDDKI
+1259 PARKVDSYVDDKI

-1298 EDPRINSILHFDA
+1298 EDPRINRILHFDA

-1316 KSGHD
+1316 KSGSD
-1321 VLKSGQGGR
+1321 VLKSGQGGHH
-1330 LSHAGLVLHKT
+1330 SHAGLVLYQT

-1360 FAGKRRAAGFRNWM
+1360 FAGKGRASGFRNRM
-1374 LPAEEDYLDYL
+1374 LPAAEDYPDYL

-1411 SIADRFKPD
+1411 LIADRFQPD
-1420 MVVSDVIDDQ
+1420 LVVSDVIDDQ

-1483 FLEDEAQS
+1483 FLEDEAQR

-1555 RFLGVRVYDDAIHYI
+1555 RFLGVRVYDDALRYI

-1630 RIDHCLNNNPVA
+1630 RIDHCLDNNPVA

-1649 NLLEAN
+1649 RLLEVN

-1665 TLVGK
+1665 ALVGK
-1670 EFVRRESTH
+1670 EFARREAVHS
-1679 TRPAAINY
+1679 RPAAAGFD
-1687 HKDGYTDCCTVCGHI
+1687 KDGYTDSCTVCGHA
-1702 GYLRREERSI
+1702 GYLRREEQSI

-1734 LDHFSREGSG
+1734 LNHFSREGSER
-1744 HLADLA
+1744 LADLA
-1750 NEAEFQ
+1750 AESEFQ
-1756 NLNIYEPGLI
+1756 NLKIYEPGLI

-1771 LFNKLPGY
+1771 FFQKLPHY
-1779 CNSYFWEDVP
+1779 HTSYFWDDVEP
-1789 TGEFREDVQCQDLMN
+1789 GESREGVQCQDLMH
-1804 LTYGD
+1804 LTFED
-1809 NSFDL
+1809 DSFDL

-1845 FSIPSQRPM
+1845 FSIPPM
-1854 PPKTVF
+1854 HPMRPKTVF

-1869 VFVLPR
+1869 VFVLPK

-1890 DFGEDMVEIMAGDG
+1890 DFGEDMTGIMAADG
-1904 IDLKVESPS
+1904 IDLKMESPS
-1913 PGTTPATITEQM
+1913 PGTAPATITEQM
-1925 LSFYWKKL
+1925 LSFYWRKRGFK

>member
-1 MKIDNIVSQNLDE
+1 MRKAS
-14 KSARPALFVLG
+14 RPALFVLG

-40 SGVWVGE
+40 CGVWVGE

-61 FWERRDIRDLCDQML
+61 FWERRDMRDLCDQML
-76 HSAGADWWKIANFEP
+76 HSAGADWWKVANFDP
-91 DAIPRVILAEQR
+91 NAIPRVTLAEQR

-111 ELDKYQAWVLKE
+111 ELDKYQAWVIKE

-131 ILRHYVN
+131 ILRHYVK
-138 NPVCIHIY
+138 NPVCIHIH

-179 KASEG
+179 RASEG

-189 LSYESIMQH
+189 LSYESLMQH

-226 ERFINLDLYHQRATD
+226 ERFIDLNLYHQRATD

-251 QHALWLRLRS
+251 QRALWLRLRS
-261 GEVFDDD
+261 GEVFEGD
-268 LNIPVSEATRQALLD
+268 LNIPVSEATKQALLD
-283 LESVEVSFN
+283 LESVEVSFS
-292 LHNDRTNELEASLR
+292 LHNDRTNELE
-306 KFGTTLET
+306 
-314 RNERVEALEASVD
+314 
-327 LLRSNLEERAATL
+327 
-340 ETRDEH
+340 
-346 IKALEASRARLSSNL
+346 
-361 NEMETRL
+361 TRL
-368 SERSAMLKTREAT
+368 NKHGAMLKTREAR
-381 IEDLEVLEK
+381 IEALEASVGLLRSNLETRDERIGALEGSTD
-390 RLRGN
+390 RLR
-395 LEERIATLSVREERI
+395 S
-410 KALKDSGARLRGNLE
+410 NLE
-425 ERTATLSV
+425 ERTATLRV
-433 REERIKALKD
+433 RD
-443 SGARLRDNL
+443 
-452 EERTATLSVRE
+452 

-472 GARLR
+472 GTRLR
-477 GNLEERTA
+477 SKLKVRSEMLKAREERIRALEGSTDRLRSNLEERTA
-485 TLSVREERIKALKDS
+485 TLKAREERILALEGS
-500 GARLRG
+500 TERLRS
-506 NLEERTATLSV
+506 NLEERTATL
-517 REGRIKALEDSGAR
+517 RGRDEKIKSMEASAAR
-531 LRGNLEERTA
+531 LR
-541 TLSVLEER
+541 
-549 IKALEDSGARLR
+549 KH
-561 GNLEERT
+561 
-568 ATLSV
+568 
-573 LEERIKALEDLGSR
+573 
-587 LRSKL
+587 
-592 EMRTA
+592 
-597 MLKARDKR
+597 LKDRDKK
-605 IEALEGSAERLE
+605 INELY
-617 SNLKER
+617 
-623 TAMLKARD
+623 
-631 KRIEAL
+631 
-637 EGSAERLESNLKE
+637 
-650 RTATLKARDKRIEA
+650 
-664 LEGSAERLESNLKE
+664 
-678 RTATLKARDKRI
+678 
-690 EALEGSAERLESNL
+690 
-704 KERTA
+704 
-709 TLKARDKMID
+709 
-719 DLHNSTSWKI
+719 NSTSWKI
-729 TAPLRALSRCIRW
+729 AAPLRVLSRCVRW

-753 LFWLSAGQFSRAMEA
+753 LFWLGTGQFSRAIEA
-768 VRNIRAKSGRKTAAR
+768 VRNVRAKSGRKTVAR
-783 PEAGQLEVTD
+783 PKAGQLEVTD
-793 RLAKLIRE
+793 RLPKLIRE

-813 SAAGESRTRIT
+813 SVASASRTRVT

-837 AYLLADVLRRD
+837 AYLLADVLRHD
-848 YDVELVGAQFPRF
+848 YDVELVGAHFPRF

-869 RNCSRVA
+869 RNCSRVTI
-876 LKSFPGGNFPEHYT
+876 KSFPGGNFPEQYT

-957 PDFFCPHDETWTRY
+957 PDFFCPHDESWTRY

-1001 RDEHDFDPTVYPRD
+1001 RDEHDFDPARYPREA
-1015 VIRAELGCTRED
+1015 IRAELGFTGAD

-1042 TRIATALESLKRS
+1042 TRIVTALENLKRS
-1055 DYKLLIVGSP
+1055 NYKLLIVGSP
-1065 VDNEARRFF
+1065 VDNEVRRFF
-1074 AGIKSACVKVVPNV
+1074 AGIKSGRVKVVPNV
-1088 PFSDLSGYLCA
+1088 PFSDLPGYLCA

-1106 QDKEQVTA
+1106 QAEEQVTA

-1133 ATDVPPLINLAQK
+1133 ATDVPPLVNLAQK
-1146 GLVELLGDTPLERKI
+1146 GLVELLGDTPLDWKI
-1161 DEIFSDYDTYKHKAV
+1161 DEIFSNYDAYKQKAA

-1192 PRLKDTIDRILNNPA
+1192 PRLQDTIDRVLSNPV

-1218 YHRRIFSGGAGLSR
+1218 YHRRIFSGGAGLPR
-1232 VTAQVVAGGQPAPV
+1232 VTAQVVAGGEPAPV
-1246 AGPAPPSVQAGVD
+1246 AGPVPSSDQVAVV
-1259 PVRKVESYVDDKI
+1259 PARKVESYVDDKI

-1316 KSGHD
+1316 KSGSD
-1321 VLKSGQGGR
+1321 VLKSGQGGHH
-1330 LSHAGLVLHKT
+1330 SHAGLVLHQI

-1360 FAGKRRAAGFRNWM
+1360 FAGQGRASGFRNWM
-1374 LPAEEDYLDYL
+1374 LPAEEDYPDYL

-1411 SIADRFKPD
+1411 LIADRFKPD
-1420 MVVSDVIDDQ
+1420 LVVSDVIDDQ

-1483 FLEDEAQS
+1483 FLEDEAQR

-1555 RFLGVRVYDDAIHYI
+1555 RFLGVRVYDDALRYI

-1649 NLLEAN
+1649 SLLEVN
-1655 SWNERVTRIL
+1655 SWNERVTRTL

-1670 EFVRRESTH
+1670 EFARRESTH
-1679 TRPAAINY
+1679 SRPAAADY
-1687 HKDGYTDCCTVCGHI
+1687 GKDGYVDTCTVCGHT

-1734 LDHFSREGSG
+1734 LAHFSREGSG
-1744 HLADLA
+1744 RLADLA
-1750 NEAEFQ
+1750 NEAEIQ
-1756 NLNIYEPGLI
+1756 DLRIYEPGLI

-1771 LFNKLPGY
+1771 FFQKLPGY
-1779 CNSYFWEDVP
+1779 NSSYFWEEVKP
-1789 TGEFREDVQCQDLMN
+1789 GEYKDGVQCQDLMN
-1804 LTYGD
+1804 LTYED

-1845 FSIPSQRPM
+1845 FSIPFDYPM
-1854 PPKTVF
+1854 PVETVY

-1869 VFVLPR
+1869 EFVLPR

-1890 DFGEDMVEIMAGDG
+1890 DFGEDMTKIMTADG
-1904 IDLKVESPS
+1904 IDLKMESPS
-1913 PGTTPATITEQM
+1913 PGTAPATITEQM
-1925 LSFYWKKL
+1925 LSFYWKKS

>member
-1 MKIDNIVSQNLDE
+1 MKTDNIVTQNLDE
-14 KSARPALFVLG
+14 RSARPALFVLG

-40 SGVWVGE
+40 CGVWVGE

-61 FWERRDIRDLCDQML
+61 FWERRDMRDLCDQML
-76 HSAGADWWKIANFEP
+76 HSAGADWWKIANFDP
-91 DAIPRVILAEQR
+91 NAIPRVTLAEQR

-131 ILRHYVN
+131 ILRHYVS

-146 RNPLE
+146 RNPLD
-151 VARSLQTR
+151 VARSLKTR

-213 GGEHPIKPDSGLI
+213 GEEHPIKPDSGLI
-226 ERFINLDLYHQRATD
+226 ERFIDLDLYHQRATD

-261 GEVFDDD
+261 GEAFVGD

-292 LHNDRTNELEASLR
+292 LHDDKANELE
-306 KFGTTLET
+306 
-314 RNERVEALEASVD
+314 
-327 LLRSNLEERAATL
+327 
-340 ETRDEH
+340 
-346 IKALEASRARLSSNL
+346 
-361 NEMETRL
+361 TRL
-368 SERSAMLKTREAT
+368 NKHGAMLKTREAR
-381 IEDLEVLEK
+381 IEALEASAGLLRSNLETRDERIGALEGWTE
-390 RLRGN
+390 RLKSS
-395 LEERIATLSVREERI
+395 LEERTATLGVRDERVKALEDSAARLRSKLEVRGEMLKAREERI
-410 KALKDSGARLRGNLE
+410 RALEGSTDRLRSNLE
-425 ERTATLSV
+425 ERTATLKA
-433 REERIKALKD
+433 REERIRALEGSTD
-443 SGARLRDNL
+443 RLRSNL
-452 EERTATLSVRE
+452 EERTATLKARE
-463 ERIKALEDS
+463 ERIRALEGSTD
-472 GARLR
+472 RLR
-477 GNLEERTA
+477 SNLEERTA
-485 TLSVREERIKALKDS
+485 TLRVRDEKIKSMEASATRLRNNLKD
-500 GARLRG
+500 RDKWLKDRDK
-506 NLEERTATLSV
+506 R
-517 REGRIKALEDSGAR
+517 LED
-531 LRGNLEERTA
+531 
-541 TLSVLEER
+541 
-549 IKALEDSGARLR
+549 
-561 GNLEERT
+561 
-568 ATLSV
+568 
-573 LEERIKALEDLGSR
+573 
-587 LRSKL
+587 
-592 EMRTA
+592 
-597 MLKARDKR
+597 RDKR
-605 IEALEGSAERLE
+605 IDELY
-617 SNLKER
+617 
-623 TAMLKARD
+623 
-631 KRIEAL
+631 
-637 EGSAERLESNLKE
+637 
-650 RTATLKARDKRIEA
+650 
-664 LEGSAERLESNLKE
+664 
-678 RTATLKARDKRI
+678 
-690 EALEGSAERLESNL
+690 
-704 KERTA
+704 
-709 TLKARDKMID
+709 
-719 DLHNSTSWKI
+719 NSTSWKI

-753 LFWLSAGQFSRAMEA
+753 LFWLGTGQFSRAIEA
-768 VRNIRAKSGRKTAAR
+768 VRNVRAKSGRKTAAR

-793 RLAKLIRE
+793 RLENLIRE
-801 HGKEQR
+801 RGKEQR
-807 PAVRRQ
+807 PAVRSQ

-876 LKSFPGGNFPEHYT
+876 VKSFPGGNFPEHFKH
-890 RMEDIARQIE
+890 MEDIAEQIE

-943 GPLSLKQVKRKRHR
+943 EPLSLKQVKRKRHR

-1001 RDEHDFDPTVYPRD
+1001 RDEHDFDPTAHPREA
-1015 VIRAELGCTRED
+1015 IRAELGFTRAD

-1042 TRIATALESLKRS
+1042 TRIAMALESLKRS

-1074 AGIKSACVKVVPNV
+1074 AGIKSARVKVVPNV
-1088 PFSDLSGYLCA
+1088 PFSDLPGYLCA

-1106 QDKEQVTA
+1106 QDREQVTS

-1133 ATDVPPLINLAQK
+1133 ATDVPPLVNLAQK

-1161 DEIFSDYDTYKHKAV
+1161 DEIFSDYDAYKHKAM

-1192 PRLKDTIDRILNNPA
+1192 PRLQDTIDRVLNNPA
-1207 PIPDAFRELVA
+1207 PIADEFHELVA
-1218 YHRRIFSGGAGLSR
+1218 YHRRIFSGGAGLPR

-1246 AGPAPPSVQAGVD
+1246 ASPAPPPVQAAV
-1259 PVRKVESYVDDKI
+1259 VSARKVDSYVDDKI

-1298 EDPRINSILHFDA
+1298 EDPRINSVLHFDA

-1321 VLKSGQGGR
+1321 ALKSGQGGR
-1330 LSHAGLVLHKT
+1330 HSHAGLVLHKT
-1341 LRRRL
+1341 LTRRL

-1360 FAGKRRAAGFRNWM
+1360 FAGKGRASGFRNWM
-1374 LPAEEDYLDYL
+1374 LPAEEDYHDYL
-1385 GRVMKQQQIGQRRTV
+1385 GRVMKQRQIGQRRTV

-1411 SIADRFKPD
+1411 SIADRFQPD
-1420 MVVSDVIDDQ
+1420 LVVSDVIDDQ

-1483 FLEDEAQS
+1483 FLEDEAQR

-1555 RFLGVRVYDDAIHYI
+1555 RFLGVRVYDDALRYI

-1630 RIDHCLNNNPVA
+1630 RIDHCLDNNPVA

-1649 NLLEAN
+1649 NLLKAN

-1670 EFVRRESTH
+1670 EFARRKSTH
-1679 TRPAAINY
+1679 SRPAAADFG
-1687 HKDGYTDCCTVCGHI
+1687 KDGYVDSCTVCGHT
-1702 GYLRREERSI
+1702 GYLRREEQSI

-1734 LDHFSREGSG
+1734 LNHFSREGSER
-1744 HLADLA
+1744 LADLA
-1750 NEAEFQ
+1750 AESEFQ
-1756 NLNIYEPGLI
+1756 NLRIYEPGLI

-1771 LFNKLPGY
+1771 LFHKLPHY
-1779 CNSYFWEDVP
+1779 HNSYFWEDVP
-1789 TGEFREDVQCQDLMN
+1789 PGEFREDGSMPGPDEPDL
-1804 LTYGD
+1804 
-1809 NSFDL
+1809 
-1814 VLSSDIFEHVRKP
+1814 
-1827 FAGFQEVNR
+1827 
-1836 VLKPGGFHI
+1836 
-1845 FSIPSQRPM
+1845 
-1854 PPKTVF
+1854 
-1860 RVDTSGPED
+1860 
-1869 VFVLPR
+1869 
-1875 HYHSAPKGGKSLVYT
+1875 
-1890 DFGEDMVEIMAGDG
+1890 
-1904 IDLKVESPS
+1904 
-1913 PGTTPATITEQM
+1913 
-1925 LSFYWKKL
+1925 

>member
-1 MKIDNIVSQNLDE
+1 MVGMSADKVVAQNLDE
-14 KSARPALFVLG
+14 RTSRPALFVLG

-40 SGVWVGE
+40 CDVWVGE

-61 FWERRDIRDLCDQML
+61 FWERRDMRDLCDQML
-76 HSAGADWWKIANFEP
+76 HSAGADWWKIANFDP
-91 DAIPRVILAEQR
+91 KAIPRAALAEQR
-103 RKFEKIVS
+103 RNFEKIVS
-111 ELDKYQAWVLKE
+111 KLDKYQAWVIKE

-131 ILRHYVN
+131 VLRHYVDS
-138 NPVCIHIY
+138 PVCIHIY
-146 RNPLE
+146 RNPLD

-189 LSYESIMQH
+189 LSYESLMQH
-198 PVETLNALVKELDGL
+198 PVETLNALVKELEGL

-226 ERFINLDLYHQRATD
+226 ERFIDLDLYHQRATD
-241 EETEDYLLPS
+241 EETEDYLLPA
-251 QHALWLRLRS
+251 QRALWLRLRS

-268 LNIPVSEATRQALLD
+268 LNIPVSEATKQALLD
-283 LESVEVSFN
+283 LESVEVS
-292 LHNDRTNELEASLR
+292 T
-306 KFGTTLET
+306 G
-314 RNERVEALEASVD
+314 
-327 LLRSNLEERAATL
+327 LLRSTLEKHAATL
-340 ETRDEH
+340 
-346 IKALEASRARLSSNL
+346 K
-361 NEMETRL
+361 
-368 SERSAMLKTREAT
+368 
-381 IEDLEVLEK
+381 
-390 RLRGN
+390 
-395 LEERIATLSVREERI
+395 
-410 KALKDSGARLRGNLE
+410 
-425 ERTATLSV
+425 
-433 REERIKALKD
+433 
-443 SGARLRDNL
+443 
-452 EERTATLSVRE
+452 VRE
-463 ERIKALEDS
+463 ERIKALESSADRWRS
-472 GARLR
+472 S
-477 GNLEERTA
+477 LEERTA
-485 TLSVREERIKALKDS
+485 TLRVRD
-500 GARLRG
+500 
-506 NLEERTATLSV
+506 
-517 REGRIKALEDSGAR
+517 
-531 LRGNLEERTA
+531 
-541 TLSVLEER
+541 ER
-549 IKALEDSGARLR
+549 IKALEDSG
-561 GNLEERT
+561 T
-568 ATLSV
+568 
-573 LEERIKALEDLGSR
+573 R

-592 EMRTA
+592 EVRSE
-597 MLKARDKR
+597 MLKARDER
-605 IEALEGSAERLE
+605 IQALENSTERMRNDLE
-617 SNLKER
+617 
-623 TAMLKARD
+623 
-631 KRIEAL
+631 
-637 EGSAERLESNLKE
+637 E
-650 RTATLKARDKRIEA
+650 RTATLKARDDRIKA
-664 LEGSAERLESNLKE
+664 LEDLARRTRNNLKD
-678 RTATLKARDKRI
+678 RNRK
-690 EALEGSAERLESNL
+690 
-704 KERTA
+704 
-709 TLKARDKMID
+709 ID
-719 DLHNSTSWKI
+719 ELYNSTSWKI

-753 LFWLSAGQFSRAMEA
+753 LFWLSTGQFSRAIEA
-768 VRNIRAKSGRKTAAR
+768 VRNVRAKSGRRTVAR
-783 PEAGQLEVTD
+783 PETGQLDVTD
-793 RLAKLIRE
+793 RLPKLIRE

-807 PAVRRQ
+807 PAIRRQ
-813 SAAGESRTRIT
+813 SVAGASRTRVT

-837 AYLLADVLRRD
+837 AYLLADVLRHD
-848 YDVELVGAQFPRF
+848 YDVELVGAHFPRF

-869 RNCSRVA
+869 RNCSRVTI
-876 LKSFPGGNFPEHYT
+876 KSFPGGNFPEQYT

-932 DDYEPGFFKNR
+932 DDYEPGFFRNR
-943 GPLSLKQVKRKRHR
+943 EPLSLKQVKRKRHR

-1001 RDEHDFDPTVYPRD
+1001 RDEHDFDPARYPRD
-1015 VIRAELGCTRED
+1015 AVRAELGFTRAD

-1065 VDNEARRFF
+1065 VDGEARRFF
-1074 AGIKSACVKVVPNV
+1074 AGIKSAQVKVVPNV
-1088 PFSDLSGYLCA
+1088 PFSDLPGYLCA

-1106 QDKEQVTA
+1106 QDKEQVTS

-1121 FTDGLSMGIPVL
+1121 LTDGLSMGIPVL
-1133 ATDVPPLINLAQK
+1133 ASDVPPLVNLAQE
-1146 GLVELLGDTPLERKI
+1146 GLVELLGDTPLDRKI
-1161 DEIFSDYDTYKHKAV
+1161 DEIFSDYDAYRQKAAH
-1176 QNRETF
+1176 NRETF

-1192 PRLKDTIDRILNNPA
+1192 PRLQDMIDRVLSNPA

-1218 YHRRIFSGGAGLSR
+1218 YHRRIFSGGSGLPR
-1232 VTAQVVAGGQPAPV
+1232 VTAQVVAGGQPAAV
-1246 AGPAPPSVQAGVD
+1246 ASPAPPSAQAAVV
-1259 PVRKVESYVDDKI
+1259 PARKVDSYVDDKI

-1298 EDPRINSILHFDA
+1298 EAPRINSILHFDA

-1316 KSGHD
+1316 KSGSD
-1321 VLKSGQGGR
+1321 VLKSGQGGGH
-1330 LSHAGLVLHKT
+1330 SHAGLVLYNT
-1341 LRRRL
+1341 LKRRL
-1346 RLQDRGKVRSDTFI
+1346 RLQDRGKIRFDTFI
-1360 FAGKRRAAGFRNWM
+1360 FAGKRRASGFRKWM
-1374 LPAEEDYLDYL
+1374 LPAEEDFLDYL
-1385 GRVMKQQQIGQRRTV
+1385 DRVMKHHQIGRRRTV

-1411 SIADRFKPD
+1411 SIADRFQPD
-1420 MVVSDVIDDQ
+1420 LVVSDVIDDQ
-1430 RKWPCQPRYREMLHR
+1430 RKWPCSPRYREHLQR
-1445 NYEEILARTHL
+1445 NYEEILGRTHL
-1456 TFANCRSVFDDMQ
+1456 TFANCRGVFEDMQ
-1469 EYTDNIHLLPNAAE
+1469 EHTDNIHLLPNAAE
-1483 FLEDEAQS
+1483 LLEEEARH

-1507 YAGNLDIT
+1507 YVGNLDIT
-1515 RIDIDLLTSVASK
+1515 RIDIDLLMTVAGK
-1528 RPDWTLVFIGSMHKS
+1528 RPDWNLVFIGSMHKS
-1543 REIRKLDKFSNV
+1543 KEIRKLDKFSNV
-1555 RFLGVRVYDDAIHYI
+1555 RFLGVRVYEEALRYI
-1570 RHFDVAMIPHLDSEL
+1570 RHFDVAIIPHLDSEL

-1606 THIANIGDFREFVQ
+1606 TPIANIGDFREFVQ
-1620 VGRTPEEFIE
+1620 VGRTPDEFIE
-1630 RIDHCLNNNPVA
+1630 RIDHCLNNNPVS
-1642 GNVERIR
+1642 GNLERIR
-1649 NLLEAN
+1649 SLLEVN

-1670 EFVRRESTH
+1670 EFARRESAH
-1679 TRPAAINY
+1679 SRPAVADFD
-1687 HKDGYTDCCTVCGHI
+1687 KDGYTDSCTVCGHA

-1734 LDHFSREGSG
+1734 LDNFSREDSG
-1744 HLADLA
+1744 HLADLV

-1756 NLNIYEPGLI
+1756 GLRIYEPGLI

-1771 LFNKLPGY
+1771 LFHKLPGH

-1789 TGEFREDVQCQDLMN
+1789 PGEFREDVQCQDLMN
-1804 LTYGD
+1804 LTYED

-1845 FSIPSQRPM
+1845 FSIPSDHPM
-1854 PPKTVF
+1854 PFETVY

-1869 VFVLPR
+1869 VYILPR
-1875 HYHSAPKGGKSLVYT
+1875 HYHSAPMGGKSLVYT

-1904 IDLKVESPS
+1904 IDLKMESPS
-1913 PGTTPATITEQM
+1913 SEHAPDFITKQM
-1925 LSFYWKKL
+1925 RSFCWKKL

>member
-1 MKIDNIVSQNLDE
+1 MKTDNIVTQNLDE
-14 KSARPALFVLG
+14 RSARPALFVLG

-40 SGVWVGE
+40 CGVWVGE

-61 FWERRDIRDLCDQML
+61 FWERRDMRDLCDQML
-76 HSAGADWWKIANFEP
+76 HSAGADWWKIASFEP
-91 DAIPRVILAEQR
+91 RAIPRAALAEQR

-131 ILRHYVN
+131 ILRRYVK

-189 LSYESIMQH
+189 LSYESLMQH
-198 PVETLNALVKELDGL
+198 PVETLNALVKELKGL

-226 ERFINLDLYHQRATD
+226 ERFIDLDLYHQRATD

-268 LNIPVSEATRQALLD
+268 LNIPVSEATKQALLD
-283 LESVEVSFN
+283 LESIEVSFN
-292 LHNDRTNELEASLR
+292 LHNDKSNELGA
-306 KFGTTLET
+306 TLKT
-314 RNERVEALEASVD
+314 RDERIEALEASVG
-327 LLRSNLEERAATL
+327 LLRNNLEARDERIGTLEDSGTRLKSNLAERTAT
-340 ETRDEH
+340 
-346 IKALEASRARLSSNL
+346 
-361 NEMETRL
+361 
-368 SERSAMLKTREAT
+368 LKTR
-381 IEDLEVLEK
+381 D
-390 RLRGN
+390 
-395 LEERIATLSVREERI
+395 ERI
-410 KALKDSGARLRGNLE
+410 KALEDSRARLMSNLEQRTATLKTRDERISTLEASVDLYRSNLE
-425 ERTATLSV
+425 ERTATLKT
-433 REERIKALKD
+433 RDERV
-443 SGARLRDNL
+443 S
-452 EERTATLSVRE
+452 
-463 ERIKALEDS
+463 
-472 GARLR
+472 
-477 GNLEERTA
+477 
-485 TLSVREERIKALKDS
+485 
-500 GARLRG
+500 
-506 NLEERTATLSV
+506 
-517 REGRIKALEDSGAR
+517 
-531 LRGNLEERTA
+531 
-541 TLSVLEER
+541 
-549 IKALEDSGARLR
+549 
-561 GNLEERT
+561 
-568 ATLSV
+568 
-573 LEERIKALEDLGSR
+573 
-587 LRSKL
+587 
-592 EMRTA
+592 
-597 MLKARDKR
+597 
-605 IEALEGSAERLE
+605 ALEGSLSLYRHNLE
-617 SNLKER
+617 
-623 TAMLKARD
+623 
-631 KRIEAL
+631 KR
-637 EGSAERLESNLKE
+637 N
-650 RTATLKARDKRIEA
+650 ATLK
-664 LEGSAERLESNLKE
+664 L
-678 RTATLKARDKRI
+678 
-690 EALEGSAERLESNL
+690 
-704 KERTA
+704 
-709 TLKARDKMID
+709 RDKMLS
-719 DLHNSTSWKI
+719 DLYNSTSWKI
-729 TAPLRALSRCIRW
+729 TAPLRSLSRCIRW
-742 LLRNLRRAIKL
+742 LLRNLRRALKL
-753 LFWLSAGQFSRAMEA
+753 LFWLGTGQFSRAVEA
-768 VRNIRAKSGRKTAAR
+768 VRNVRAKSGRKTAAR

-801 HGKEQR
+801 HGKEQH

-813 SAAGESRTRIT
+813 SVAGASRTRIT

-837 AYLLADVLRRD
+837 AYLLADVLRHD
-848 YDVELVGAQFPRF
+848 YDVELVGAHFPRF
-861 GNEVWEPL
+861 RNEVWEPL
-869 RNCSRVA
+869 RNCSRVTI
-876 LKSFPGGNFPEHYT
+876 KSFPGGNFPEHYT

-1001 RDEHDFDPTVYPRD
+1001 RDEYDFDPTVYPRD
-1015 VIRAELGCTRED
+1015 AVRAELGFTPAD
-1027 KVIVFAGT
+1027 KVILFAGT

-1065 VDNEARRFF
+1065 ADNEVRRFF
-1074 AGIKSACVKVVPNV
+1074 AGIKSAHVKVVPNV
-1088 PFSDLSGYLCA
+1088 PFSDLPGYLCA

-1106 QDKEQVTA
+1106 QAKEQVTA

-1133 ATDVPPLINLAQK
+1133 ATDVPPLVNLAQK
-1146 GLVELLGDTPLERKI
+1146 GLVELLGDTPLDRKI
-1161 DEIFSDYDTYKHKAV
+1161 DEIFSNYDAYRQKAA

-1192 PRLKDTIDRILNNPA
+1192 PRLQDTIDRVLSNPS

-1218 YHRRIFSGGAGLSR
+1218 YHRRIFSGGAGLPR
-1232 VTAQVVAGGQPAPV
+1232 VTAQVVAGGQPAAV
-1246 AGPAPPSVQAGVD
+1246 ASPAPPPAPAAVVPA
-1259 PVRKVESYVDDKI
+1259 RKVDSYVDDKI

-1298 EDPRINSILHFDA
+1298 EAPRINRILHFDA

-1316 KSGHD
+1316 KSGSD
-1321 VLKSGQGGR
+1321 VLKSGQGGGH
-1330 LSHAGLVLHKT
+1330 SHAGLVLYQT

-1346 RLQDRGKVRSDTFI
+1346 RLQDRGKVRFDTFI
-1360 FAGKRRAAGFRNWM
+1360 FAGKRRASDFRKWM
-1374 LPAEEDYLDYL
+1374 LPAEEDYPDYL
-1385 GRVMKQQQIGQRRTV
+1385 DRVMKHHQIGRRRTV

-1411 SIADRFKPD
+1411 SIADRFQPD
-1420 MVVSDVIDDQ
+1420 LVVSDVIDDQ

-1456 TFANCRSVFDDMQ
+1456 TFANCRSVFEDMQ
-1469 EYTDNIHLLPNAAE
+1469 EHTDNIHLLPNAAE
-1483 FLEDEAQS
+1483 LLEEEAQH

-1515 RIDIDLLTSVASK
+1515 RIDIDLLTTVASK
-1528 RPDWTLVFIGSMHKS
+1528 RPDWNLVFIGSMHKS
-1543 REIRKLDKFSNV
+1543 REIRRLEKFSNV
-1555 RFLGVRVYDDAIHYI
+1555 RFLGVRVYEEALRYI

-1620 VGRTPEEFIE
+1620 VGHTPEEFIE
-1630 RIDHCLNNNPVA
+1630 RIDHCLDNNPIS

-1649 NLLEAN
+1649 SLLEVN
-1655 SWNERVTRIL
+1655 SWNGRVTRIL
-1665 TLVGK
+1665 ALVGK
-1670 EFVRRESTH
+1670 EFARRESAH
-1679 TRPAAINY
+1679 SRPAAADFD
-1687 HKDGYTDCCTVCGHI
+1687 KDGYTDFCTVCGHT

-1734 LDHFSREGSG
+1734 LDHFSREDSR
-1744 HLADLA
+1744 HLADLV

-1756 NLNIYEPGLI
+1756 NLKIYEPGLI

-1779 CNSYFWEDVP
+1779 CNSFFWEDVQP
-1789 TGEFREDVQCQDLMN
+1789 GEFREDVQCQDLMN

-1854 PPKTVF
+1854 PYRTVY

-1869 VFVLPR
+1869 VFILPR
-1875 HYHSAPKGGKSLVYT
+1875 HYHGAPMGGKSLVYT
-1890 DFGEDMVEIMAGDG
+1890 DFGEDMVKIMAGDG
-1904 IDLKVESPS
+1904 IDLKMESPPS
-1913 PGTTPATITEQM
+1913 QIAPAAITDRM
-1925 LSFYWKKL
+1925 LSFNWRKRGFK